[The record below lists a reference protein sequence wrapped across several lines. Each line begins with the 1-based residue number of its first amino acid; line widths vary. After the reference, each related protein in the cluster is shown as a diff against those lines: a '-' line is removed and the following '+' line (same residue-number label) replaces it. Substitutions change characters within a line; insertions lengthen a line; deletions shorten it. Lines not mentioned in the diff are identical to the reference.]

1 MGPITRRSKTEVH
14 PLKRGRTPGAVVDF
28 RSVSRIDSEE
38 QRLSL
43 HDWVNMRARP
53 SVILIREWE
62 AQISGSGCCGRL
74 EGDFLTRDREPA
86 FRKRRAC
93 MEAMAPLSRTL
104 RERFGDAIELQ
115 VVDPRNTF
123 LVFLLLRDFW
133 AFRVGFVEA
142 LKTIGRLPIQAVVVN
157 GRLVARGEWPD
168 PLEVVQILEEA
179 MSQPDMFQLSPNA

>member
-1 MGPITRRSKTEVH
+1 MRS
-14 PLKRGRTPGAVVDF
+14 
-28 RSVSRIDSEE
+28 
-38 QRLSL
+38 
-43 HDWVNMRARP
+43 RP

-62 AQISGSGCCGRL
+62 GQLTGSGCCGRVG
-74 EGDFLTRDREPA
+74 GDFLTREGEPVFRE
-86 FRKRRAC
+86 RRAC

-104 RERFGDAIELQ
+104 RERFGDAIELE

-157 GRLVARGEWPD
+157 GRLISRGEWPD

-179 MSQPDMFQLSPNA
+179 ISADALQPVPQERA